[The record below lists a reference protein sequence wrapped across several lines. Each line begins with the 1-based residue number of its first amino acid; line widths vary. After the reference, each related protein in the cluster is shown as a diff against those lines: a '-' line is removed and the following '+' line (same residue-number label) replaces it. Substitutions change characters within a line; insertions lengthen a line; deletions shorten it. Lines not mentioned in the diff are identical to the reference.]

1 MVGCVHFVLQKS
13 HDEKCF
19 NYWILYCDIFK
30 VRTVFKDIKPEVLY
44 DVLHD
49 PEYRKTWDHTML
61 EGYEICAI
69 NPNND
74 IGYYASKFLQF
85 LKYVLLLELL
95 LRLDLS
101 FIHTLFPPLGGYNN
115 ENITNITSILYVE
128 LDKKQPPPP
137 IFFLQMIN
145 YTCTC

>member
-1 MVGCVHFVLQKS
+1 MQSVDRS
-13 HDEKCF
+13 HDYISFRWLGMVSYTPQSGQQHPNCF
-19 NYWILYCDIFK
+19 CFILK

-74 IGYYASKFLQF
+74 IGYYASK
-85 LKYVLLLELL
+85 YYT
-95 LRLDLS
+95 
-101 FIHTLFPPLGGYNN
+101 IHVDVT
-115 ENITNITSILYVE
+115 II
-128 LDKKQPPPP
+128 
-137 IFFLQMIN
+137 
-145 YTCTC
+145 